1 MEMTTLQEKKPLSTD
16 ITESC
21 GRKIQTTNLFGNV
34 ISYVNFINF
43 KHKAKQIHK
52 WLQTNHHPIML

>member
-16 ITESC
+16 VTESR
-21 GRKIQTTNLFGNV
+21 GRKIQTTNLFGNI

-43 KHKAKQIHK
+43 KHKAK
-52 WLQTNHHPIML
+52 TNT